1 MKAVP
6 GEADEDE
13 TEATATIVSKKAQE
27 KAMAAVTHERSMISR
42 WTGPLSERLMTCT
55 NPFLHIVKH
64 AFLVPCARLS
74 PD

>member
-27 KAMAAVTHERSMISR
+27 KAMAAVTHEIDGQQMDRPAS
-42 WTGPLSERLMTCT
+42 
-55 NPFLHIVKH
+55 
-64 AFLVPCARLS
+64 ARG
-74 PD
+74 